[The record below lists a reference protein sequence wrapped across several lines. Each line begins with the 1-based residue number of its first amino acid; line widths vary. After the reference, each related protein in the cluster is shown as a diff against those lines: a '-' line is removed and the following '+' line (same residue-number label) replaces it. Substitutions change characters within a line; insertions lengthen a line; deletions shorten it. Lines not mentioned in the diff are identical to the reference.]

1 MKGTVL
7 DLLRGRCSVRDFT
20 DESIP
25 DDVVR
30 YILEAGRLSPSGG
43 NEQPWKFVLV
53 RDRESIERMAEIA
66 YGQKWIRDAAMLV
79 VLCVRDVDDRG
90 IQKARFPE
98 LDIESMDYQLY
109 FRINMEE
116 HQTKIPGT
124 HMVLAAW
131 EKGVGSTWISYFRVD
146 ELAEFLGLPSGYLP
160 SEMIAFGY
168 PKGDT
173 EPVEKKDMD
182 DVLIKF

>member
-1 MKGTVL
+1 MKGTIL

-20 DESIP
+20 NESIP
-25 DDVVR
+25 EDVVR

-53 RDRESIERMAEIA
+53 RDSESIERIAEIA
-66 YGQKWIRDAAMLV
+66 YGQRWIQGAAILV
-79 VLCVRDVDDRG
+79 VLCVKDVSNRE
-90 IQKARFPE
+90 IQKARFPGR
-98 LDIESMDYQLY
+98 DIESVDDQLY

-131 EKGVGSTWISYFRVD
+131 EKGVGSTWISYFIVD

-168 PKGDT
+168 PKNET

-182 DVLIKF
+182 DLIIKF